1 MENISILDLFEVLG
15 DFVADPADEE
25 AAQKVS
31 DYKSKLVIRNFLPMK
46 QKEAAMLK
54 TLYDIQAVDVESHH
68 FSAAMEISLTFN
80 ALLAYVVNIDYD
92 IEEALKDE
100 IFYDVFWVSG
110 MGDYILSFCEKD
122 YNRLRDMVE
131 RMVSFENL
139 KELLEEVSKMA
150 PDSIDRLTDMFKSFS
165 LKDNSELIRNL
176 ADIARHQDPLL
187 TKVKD
192 SVVEGA
198 WKEIDKAQKKRE
210 KEQNKE

>member
-25 AAQKVS
+25 VAQKVS

-54 TLYDIQAVDVESHH
+54 TLYDIQVVDVESHH

-92 IEEALKDE
+92 IQETLKDE

-110 MGDYILSFCEKD
+110 LGDYILSFCEKD

-131 RMVSFENL
+131 RMISFENL

-150 PDSIDRLTDMFKSFS
+150 PDSIDRLTDIFKSFS

-198 WKEIDKAQKKRE
+198 WKEINKAQEKAKAEEE
-210 KEQNKE
+210 KE

>member
-25 AAQKVS
+25 VAQKVS

-54 TLYDIQAVDVESHH
+54 TLYDIQVVDVESHH

-92 IEEALKDE
+92 IQEALKDE

-110 MGDYILSFCEKD
+110 LGDYILGFCEKD
-122 YNRLRDMVE
+122 YNRLRNMVE

-139 KELLEEVSKMA
+139 KELLEEISKMA

-198 WKEIDKAQKKRE
+198 WKEIDKAQKKRD

>member
-92 IEEALKDE
+92 IQEALKDE

-110 MGDYILSFCEKD
+110 LGDYILGFCEKD

-131 RMVSFENL
+131 RMISFENL
-139 KELLEEVSKMA
+139 KELLEEISKMT
-150 PDSIDRLTDMFKSFS
+150 PESVDRLTDMFKSFS

-176 ADIARHQDPLL
+176 ADIARHHDPLL

-198 WKEIDKAQKKRE
+198 WNEINKAQE
-210 KEQNKE
+210 KAKAEEEKN